1 MPRCFGSHYADA
13 SVIGVDIR
21 DDYVS
26 YARGRASLS
35 AVPRFLNRPLI
46 GFRTSTVAGYVL

>member
-35 AVPRFLNRPLI
+35 AVPRFLYRPLI